1 MSKQHIIANCTSQH
15 SLQTFDVSESRAL
28 LCSGP
33 DLWFEEDF
41 ARIFLDMKTQKHK
54 QIRVIANQGSFARN
68 CILYSCMLRSGHLH
82 QPWNDVFRIQ
92 RVPRFDLASL

>member
-1 MSKQHIIANCTSQH
+1 MLQQQIVAHCTSQH
-15 SLQTFDVSESRAL
+15 SLHILDVPASWAL

-54 QIRVIANQGSFARN
+54 QIHVIANQGSFARH
-68 CILYSCMLRSGHLH
+68 CRVYSCLYDQDICITLDMTCSKL
-82 QPWNDVFRIQ
+82 
-92 RVPRFDLASL
+92 